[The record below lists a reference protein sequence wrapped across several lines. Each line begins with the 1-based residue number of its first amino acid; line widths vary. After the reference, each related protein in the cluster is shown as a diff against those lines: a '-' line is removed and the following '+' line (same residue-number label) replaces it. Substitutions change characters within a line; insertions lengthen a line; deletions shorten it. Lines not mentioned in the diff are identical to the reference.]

1 MPLRLSGRKKQK
13 MNREQLFTELTFK
26 AVRSSGAGGQNV
38 NKVSSKVVLTFDLNK
53 SQGLSEIEKTLLV
66 TNLNSRLTSENVLIL
81 NCDEDRS
88 QLKNK
93 EIVIKRFFELLKK
106 GLFVPKE
113 RKATKVPK
121 AAIRKRIKDKK
132 NLGEIKKSRRKPDL
146 D

>member
-1 MPLRLSGRKKQK
+1 
-13 MNREQLFTELTFK
+13 MNREQLLAELSFK

-38 NKVSSKVVLTFDLNK
+38 NKVSSKVVLTFDIPK
-53 SQGLSEIEKTLLV
+53 SQALSEEEKTLIYS
-66 TNLNSRLTSENVLIL
+66 NLASRLTTENVLIL

-93 EIVIKRFFELLKK
+93 EIVIKRFFEIIKNALYI
-106 GLFVPKE
+106 PKE
-113 RKATKVPK
+113 RKATKIPK

-132 NLGEIKKSRRKPDL
+132 NLGEIKKFRRKPDL